1 MRPLLTKQAAA
12 ELQAQIAR
20 IRENA
25 RAVNAARAAEAAEQE
40 RAARA
45 AFTGMCFACRDT
57 GYAHGSLATCECAR
71 GQSVATERRQRQ
83 IAAVLDAANI
93 PPRCAAFTFAS
104 FPAKQIVA
112 YATLT
117 TFLREWDGQQ
127 GLILKGDYSTGKT
140 GLLIAS
146 LREVASRY
154 TGKSAAPIHFTTG
167 ADLLDAL
174 RHGYEDGTHSAT
186 MERAKHVAL
195 LAIDDLGAE
204 KPSEWVIE
212 RLFVIINA
220 RYEAQR
226 PTFITTNYGLEDLE
240 ARIGPRIL
248 ERLMETSRVITV
260 DGPRLRLRPHLPTS
274 GK

>member
-1 MRPLLTKQAAA
+1 MRPLLTKQAAT

-25 RAVNAARAAEAAEQE
+25 RAVNAARAAEAAERE
-40 RAARA
+40 RAERA
-45 AFTGMCFACRDT
+45 AFTGRCFACRDT
-57 GYAHGSLATCECAR
+57 GYRAGALTTCDCAQ
-71 GQSVATERRQRQ
+71 GQSVAQERKQRQ

-93 PPRCAAFTFAS
+93 PPRCAPYTFAS
-104 FPAKQIVA
+104 FPAKQIAAYSALVA
-112 YATLT
+112 
-117 TFLREWDGQQ
+117 FLREWDGQQ

-154 TGKSAAPIHFTTG
+154 TGKSGAPLHFTTG

-174 RHGYEDGTHSAT
+174 RHGYEDGTHAST

-212 RLFVIINA
+212 RLFVIVNA

-260 DGPRLRLRPHLPTS
+260 DGPRLRLRVKGGQS
-274 GK
+274 